1 MKWSDAAIER
11 LNDARLCPLCEMS
24 HLVQGRCAHCGADL
38 SGPQGV
44 ALWNASTLAAESLRA
59 REALLATVPRL
70 VPVPTAVGAVASP
83 MGQAGPPAVV
93 QAAPPVVAQAGPVP
107 GAIGVQPL
115 RPSPPATDGASLQ
128 SVLATAGA
136 GLFAVAAIVFTFF
149 NPELADRAV
158 RSWIIAGV
166 TLAFLGGAW
175 LLARRRLQ
183 SSAEAVGGL
192 GLVFVG
198 LDVQAVA
205 GSFPGAGSAWTS
217 AAIATAAAGLLMLAA
232 ALRAR
237 IRIWL
242 WTSLL
247 GLAAAPAM
255 LGFAAQTG
263 VGAALWL
270 AVSAFAATGLMALLP
285 RFASRFPVR
294 DDGSDADGDTPSAAE
309 PLRTDLDLTER
320 PEASERPDAVAS
332 AAPGLASR
340 RPLAAELAALTA
352 LQVLVTVLAIGRVV
366 LTGATGLS
374 IAAVLAVLAVH
385 AVLATT
391 RTIPR
396 TWAFAAGV
404 LITGAGAFA
413 ASGLLQSASI
423 DYAWFMAFPPAG
435 AVIALILCAL
445 VPLPQ
450 RTPRIPMAVGA
461 GLAAGVT
468 SAPAVITGGF
478 IGTRLLRFA
487 IADTAGG
494 SSAPVLGSGTW
505 AMLLSLALIAA
516 GFGAFALCTRI
527 RPDIRPLR
535 SAALVVTVL
544 YSTAA
549 VLCLAASHVLPLPI
563 GIAAVL
569 IAAAGT
575 ALVLTRIRPAIAA
588 AGATAET
595 APDIAPDGAARKAP
609 AWTSLRVLLVI
620 AVHLALAVAVLLSWQ
635 DRAIVPYAGTATLVV
650 LAAVALTVPEAAR
663 FLHVGIGYAYAL
675 VLVGTALS
683 LAGVDGVALLSLT
696 ASAGLLGAV
705 VATFLPVVH
714 ARNWQTVLVVVTVPF
729 ALGVVQVVFERSG
742 WTALSTG
749 LMFGLALA
757 LLLTRREGL
766 TVVIR
771 TVAAGLLVPTL
782 AVVILCL
789 GAQLL
794 VQSGSPVVL
803 PIIAAVI
810 ALVLPSGRMIRDG
823 LVARGRIAATADAAR
838 AAIEASALLTGAIAV
853 LLALAREAA
862 GFGTACLVLIL
873 LGVGA
878 ALTSLLAGRRYG
890 WWVAGV
896 AFTGALWS
904 LWALNGV
911 QLAEAYLLPPALA
924 AALIAVL
931 LALRGARAV
940 PLFAAG
946 LAGAIIP
953 VLVLLIAGRGTAEVP
968 WRAHAL
974 LASAWILLA
983 LAALVSR
990 AAGPRTRRLR
1000 PLRATA
1006 ILLASVAAL
1015 GGTAQ
1020 AVRWGSGLDRSPV
1033 LGGDAGLFLLCVGC
1047 SALSALALLVAAR
1060 MLRATASAASAVR
1073 QPRESAP
1080 PADGSAQNVRAE
1092 RTSPREAHAASA
1104 MLAASRWLAVP
1115 GALAFGVG
1123 VWPAIAEDWFV
1134 IWGMWTLM
1142 LGWLTLMVLTARRPS
1157 ATLPP
1162 VWVLF
1167 GLAFI
1172 TAVVAWSP
1180 RELRVET
1187 FSLPLGLFLLAA
1199 GALGLRSAGGV
1210 RGADA
1215 LGADPVRDLPVLDAW
1230 PHGWRGSWPLLAPG
1244 LIVMMSASVVSTFT
1258 DPLTWRAILVMVLA
1272 LAAILVG
1279 AARRLAAPFVI
1290 GLIVLPVENVFVFAV
1305 QLGRGIESMPWWITL
1320 ATIGAVLL
1328 IIAVAGERREG
1339 ADRSVVAR
1347 MRDLR

>member
-24 HLVQGRCAHCGADL
+24 HVVQGRCAYCGADL

-44 ALWNASTLAAESLRA
+44 ALWNASTVAAESLRA

-70 VPVPTAVGAVASP
+70 VPVPTAVGVIAPP
-83 MGQAGPPAVV
+83 MAEAGHPAVV
-93 QAAPPVVAQAGPVP
+93 QTGPPAAAQAGPVR
-107 GAIGVQPL
+107 GAVGAQPL

-263 VGAALWL
+263 VGGALWL
-270 AVSAFAATGLMALLP
+270 AASAFAATGLMALLP
-285 RFASRFPVR
+285 RFAPRFPVR
-294 DDGSDADGDTPSAAE
+294 DEGPDADGETPSTAE
-309 PLRTDLDLTER
+309 PVLMGSGPAER
-320 PEASERPDAVAS
+320 AAASERPDAVAD
-332 AAPGLASR
+332 AATGLASR
-340 RPLAAELAALTA
+340 RPFAAELAALTA
-352 LQVLVTVLAIGRVV
+352 LQVLVTILAIGRVV
-366 LTGATGLS
+366 LTGATALS

-423 DYAWFMAFPPAG
+423 DYSWFIAFPPAG

-450 RTPRIPMAVGA
+450 RTSRIPMAVGA

-478 IGTRLLRFA
+478 VGTTLLRFA
-487 IADTAGG
+487 VADTAGG
-494 SSAPVLGSGTW
+494 GSAPVLGSGTW

-516 GFGAFALCTRI
+516 GFGAFALCTRV

-575 ALVLTRIRPAIAA
+575 ALVLARIRPAAAA
-588 AGATAET
+588 AGAVAET
-595 APDIAPDGAARKAP
+595 TPDVAPGVAARKAP

-620 AVHLALAVAVLLSWQ
+620 AVHLALVVAVLLSWQ
-635 DRAIVPYAGTATLVV
+635 ERALVPYAGIATLVV
-650 LAAVALTVPEAAR
+650 LAAAALTVPEAAR

-683 LAGVDGVALLSLT
+683 LAGVGGVALLSLT

-714 ARNWQTVLVVVTVPF
+714 ARNWQTVLVVATVPF
-729 ALGVVQVVFERSG
+729 ALGVAQVVFERSG

-749 LMFGLALA
+749 LMFVLALA

-794 VQSGSPVVL
+794 VRSGSPVVL

-838 AAIEASALLTGAIAV
+838 VAIEGSALLTGAIAV

-890 WWVAGV
+890 WWVAGL

-924 AALIAVL
+924 AALIAAL
-931 LALRGARAV
+931 LALRGTRAV

-953 VLVLLIAGRGTAEVP
+953 VLVLLIAGRGTDEVP

-974 LASAWILLA
+974 LASAWVLLA

-990 AAGPRTRRLR
+990 APGPRTRRLR
-1000 PLRATA
+1000 PLRPTA

-1033 LGGDAGLFLLCVGC
+1033 LGGDAGLFLLCVGS
-1047 SALSALALLVAAR
+1047 SALAALALLVAAR
-1060 MLRATASAASAVR
+1060 MLRSAASD
-1073 QPRESAP
+1073 AP
-1080 PADGSAQNVRAE
+1080 
-1092 RTSPREAHAASA
+1092 AA
-1104 MLAASRWLAVP
+1104 LAAARWLTVP
-1115 GALAFGVG
+1115 GALAFGIG

-1142 LGWLTLMVLTARRPS
+1142 LGWLALMVLTARRS
-1157 ATLPP
+1157 STTLPP

-1199 GALGLRSAGGV
+1199 GALGLRSAGGA

-1215 LGADPVRDLPVLDAW
+1215 VGADRKRDVPGVDAW

>member
-24 HLVQGRCAHCGADL
+24 HLVQGHCAHCGADL

-59 REALLATVPRL
+59 REALLATVPKLIPVPRL
-70 VPVPTAVGAVASP
+70 VPVPTAVGAVAPP
-83 MGQAGPPAVV
+83 MGQAEQPSVV
-93 QAAPPVVAQAGPVP
+93 QVAPPVVSQAGPVP
-107 GAIGVQPL
+107 GAVGVQPL
-115 RPSPPATDGASLQ
+115 RPSPPAADGASLQ

-149 NPELADRAV
+149 NAELADRAV

-242 WTSLL
+242 GPSLL

-270 AVSAFAATGLMALLP
+270 AASAFAATGLMALLT
-285 RFASRFPVR
+285 RFAPRFPVR
-294 DDGSDADGDTPSAAE
+294 DDGSDAGGDTPSAAE
-309 PLRTDLDLTER
+309 PVPTDVDLTER
-320 PEASERPDAVAS
+320 PEASERPDAVPG

-366 LTGATGLS
+366 LTSATGLS

-423 DYAWFMAFPPAG
+423 DYAWFIAFPPAG

-450 RTPRIPMAVGA
+450 RTSRIPMAVGA

-478 IGTRLLRFA
+478 IGTTLLRFA
-487 IADTAGG
+487 ITDTAGG

-569 IAAAGT
+569 VAAAGT
-575 ALVLTRIRPAIAA
+575 ALVLARTRPAIAA

-595 APDIAPDGAARKAP
+595 VPDDAARKAP

-635 DRAIVPYAGTATLVV
+635 DRTLVPYAGTATLVV
-650 LAAVALTVPEAAR
+650 LVAAALTVPGAAR
-663 FLHVGIGYAYAL
+663 FLHLGIGYAYAL

-714 ARNWQTVLVVVTVPF
+714 ARNWQTVLVVATVPF

-749 LMFGLALA
+749 LMFVLALA

-782 AVVILCL
+782 AVMILCL

-794 VQSGSPVVL
+794 VRSGSPVVL

-823 LVARGRIAATADAAR
+823 LVAHGRIAATADAAR

-873 LGVGA
+873 LGIGA
-878 ALTSLLAGRRYG
+878 ALTSLLAARRYG

-911 QLAEAYLLPPALA
+911 QLVEAYLLPPALA

-953 VLVLLIAGRGTAEVP
+953 VLVLLIAGRGTADVP
-968 WRAHAL
+968 WRAFAL
-974 LASAWILLA
+974 LASAWVLLA

-990 AAGPRTRRLR
+990 AAGPRLRRLR

-1033 LGGDAGLFLLCVGC
+1033 LGGDAGLFLLCVGS

-1060 MLRATASAASAVR
+1060 MLRATASAASAV
-1073 QPRESAP
+1073 P
-1080 PADGSAQNVRAE
+1080 
-1092 RTSPREAHAASA
+1092 
-1104 MLAASRWLAVP
+1104 AASRWLAVP

-1210 RGADA
+1210 RGAQA
-1215 LGADPVRDLPVLDAW
+1215 VGADPVRDLPVLDAW